1 MTDIIPELHKKSKAI
16 ESILQFIFII
26 IGLALMLLLH

>member
-1 MTDIIPELHKKSKAI
+1 MTVIIPELHKKSKAI